1 MINEPVNRCN
11 VYFKVDWIIFYSFYV
26 IIVQFY
32 ICVQSDFCYVQM
44 FSIVINILTSL
55 LNHCPDNRHY
65 VYCLWPYT
73 LCVLLVILLPMSLK
87 FFLQNGRISGT
98 IVQVTSFKQ
107 STQLWVLLDV
117 VKLSLHVL
125 VISPDSYLMS
135 GDDQPTCGSSGFPLI
150 VKHMLVN
157 CS

>member
-1 MINEPVNRCN
+1 MAGYLE
-11 VYFKVDWIIFYSFYV
+11 S
-26 IIVQFY
+26 
-32 ICVQSDFCYVQM
+32 
-44 FSIVINILTSL
+44 
-55 LNHCPDNRHY
+55 
-65 VYCLWPYT
+65 
-73 LCVLLVILLPMSLK
+73 
-87 FFLQNGRISGT
+87 